1 MDNIDNKIEAY
12 CLKCKD
18 KKEMLNGKLLT
29 NKKGG
34 KYLQGTCDCGCK
46 MNKFLSKNDKIDIN
60 IPYDK

>member
-12 CLKCKD
+12 CLKCKT

-60 IPYDK
+60 IPNDK